1 MIRTGNECDLLEQKD
16 WMEVCMSPR
25 EGEDQTPQG
34 FSSQES
40 EKGKEISIKTQQPP
54 CTFLQLLGSVSLA
67 VPFSLQLPFSLQIYT
82 YCLYLKSLSVSISLI
97 CHFIMMKYVQALFPS
112 PFGTVFQRK
121 TRLTH
126 CSPVLTVKLSLVIKL
141 STLLLPNK
149 LSKSLCDC

>member
-1 MIRTGNECDLLEQKD
+1 MSVICQSRKTGWKSACRQGKGKIRLHRVSLHRNQKK
-16 WMEVCMSPR
+16 ENKSALKHNNHPAHF
-25 EGEDQTPQG
+25 
-34 FSSQES
+34 FSSWAVS
-40 EKGKEISIKTQQPP
+40 H
-54 CTFLQLLGSVSLA
+54 LQ
-67 VPFSLQLPFSLQIYT
+67 FSQLPFSLQSYA

-121 TRLTH
+121 TRLAH